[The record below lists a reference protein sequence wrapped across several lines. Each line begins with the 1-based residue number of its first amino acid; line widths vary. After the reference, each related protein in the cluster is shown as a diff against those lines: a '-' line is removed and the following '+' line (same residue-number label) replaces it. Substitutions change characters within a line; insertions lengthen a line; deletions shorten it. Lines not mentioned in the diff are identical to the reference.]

1 MRFIEAY
8 KGRRKTPFVYLELS
22 GIRHAVAPKRIYVG
36 TRNTDTPE
44 RRAAAWQKGLLIR
57 ERMLRR
63 YKAEIRKRALASRR
77 GEVA

>member
-8 KGRRKTPFVYLELS
+8 RGGQKTPLVYLELS
-22 GIRHAVAPKRIYVG
+22 GIKHAVAPRRIYVG
-36 TRNTDTPE
+36 TKNTDTPE
-44 RRAAAWQKGLLIR
+44 RRAVVWQKGLLIR